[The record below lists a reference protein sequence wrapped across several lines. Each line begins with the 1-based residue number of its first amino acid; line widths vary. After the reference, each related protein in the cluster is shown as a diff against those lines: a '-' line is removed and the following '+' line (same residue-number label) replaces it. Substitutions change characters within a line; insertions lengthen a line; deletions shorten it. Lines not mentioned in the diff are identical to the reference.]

1 MKTSFEKF
9 MASSAVNEVALGE
22 MKVELAVVDDIA
34 KGREKISKMIGFV
47 NKDMSEVKRA
57 FSLIEKIKVD
67 LGNTDKL
74 SNDLLQVIVKFED
87 DAKKLGVEVP
97 NQVLNAG
104 NLAFELLKT
113 NDALRK
119 LIASKIK

>member
-47 NKDMSEVKRA
+47 NKDMSEVKKA

-74 SNDLLQVIVKFED
+74 SNDLLQTISKFED
-87 DAKKLGVEVP
+87 DAKKLGVEIP
-97 NQVLNAG
+97 SQVLNAG